1 MTPYDAGPG
10 EWSDRPWE
18 SPDKKPRP
26 HARRRRM
33 TLPPWALLAILV
45 GILILLCVG
54 LILIVKAIK
63 GGDRAT
69 PTPPATATRSA
80 SPTITPPAIAPTAV
94 ITRTPT
100 ATVVLP
106 LPGTPGPTP
115 LIQIAPGALVVVQG
129 TTGAGLNLRQQPTTY
144 SRIETTV
151 REGTVL
157 LVLDGPT
164 EADGYVWW
172 KLRSPEGKEGWGA
185 ANWLVLKIGQ
195 D

>member
-1 MTPYDAGPG
+1 MTQYDAGPG

-26 HARRRRM
+26 HARRRRV

-45 GILILLCVG
+45 GILILLCAG

-69 PTPPATATRSA
+69 PTPPATATRPA
-80 SPTITPPAIAPTAV
+80 SPTATPPAIAPTAV

-100 ATVVLP
+100 ATVALP